1 LAERLAT
8 TKVTE
13 SDFGEESEGGDDFLV
28 ALAGAGGEIFTWSEM
43 KQGLRSG
50 HFEEFMNRLIE
61 VAGEEDVGLKAL
73 AFASGACDENVR

>member
-13 SDFGEESEGGDDFLV
+13 PYFSEESEGGDDFLV

-43 KQGLRSG
+43 K
-50 HFEEFMNRLIE
+50 
-61 VAGEEDVGLKAL
+61 
-73 AFASGACDENVR
+73 